1 MNGHYIMNTAELK
14 ERFKKLAIRI
24 VKMVDKLPNTISGRA
39 IGNQVI
45 RSGTSP
51 GANYNAACIAK
62 SDKDFI
68 NKLKMVEEELDETI
82 YWLTLIADTEL
93 IKPELLLELHKE
105 TKELLAI
112 ITQSIIKK
120 RRNLT
125 HQE

>member
-1 MNGHYIMNTAELK
+1 MNTAELK

-24 VKMVDKLPNTISGRA
+24 VKMVDKLPNIISGRA

-45 RSGTSP
+45 RSETSP

-62 SDKDFI
+62 FNKDFI
-68 NKLKMVEEELDETI
+68 SKLKMVKEELDETI

-105 TKELLAI
+105 TK
-112 ITQSIIKK
+112 
-120 RRNLT
+120 RRNLSN
-125 HQE
+125 QE